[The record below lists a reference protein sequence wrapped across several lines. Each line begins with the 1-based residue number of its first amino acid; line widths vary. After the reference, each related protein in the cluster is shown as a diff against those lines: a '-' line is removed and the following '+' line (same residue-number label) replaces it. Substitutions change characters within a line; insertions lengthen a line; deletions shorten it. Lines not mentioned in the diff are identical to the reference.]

1 MSNWNEERVAQ
12 LEAIVGNESPVT
24 QETVK
29 TAAEELEVSARSVA
43 AKLRNMDYE
52 VEKVGEKE
60 KTFSEAQESALRG
73 FLEDNAEEFTYG
85 EIAERFEDGEFN
97 ARQIQGKVLSMELTH
112 LVKPTPKSAPQRS
125 YSDEEESTIVRM
137 AGAGA
142 FLEDIAE
149 AVGKTLNS
157 VRGKAL
163 SMLRNGVLDKI
174 PSQKQS
180 YAVRKDDPF
189 EGLDLENMTVAD
201 IAEATDKS
209 VRGVK
214 TMITH
219 RGLACAD
226 YKAKPRK
233 KDKEAAA

>member
-1 MSNWNEERVAQ
+1 MSNWNEEKVAQ
-12 LEAIVGNESPVT
+12 LEAIVGAERPVT

-29 TAAEELEVSARSVA
+29 AAAEELGVSTRSVA
-43 AKLRNMDYE
+43 AKLRNMEYE

-60 KTFSEAQESALRG
+60 KTFSEAQEVALRE
-73 FLEDNAEEFTYG
+73 FLEDNAGEFTYA
-85 EIAERFEDGEFN
+85 EVAERFEDGAFN
-97 ARQIQGKVLSMELTH
+97 PRQIQGKVLSMELTEN
-112 LVKPTPKSAPQRS
+112 VKPTPKMATPRS
-125 YSDEEESTIVRM
+125 YTEEEESTIVRM
-137 AGAGA
+137 AKAGA

-163 SMLRNGVLDKI
+163 SLLRNELLDKI

-180 YAVRKDDPF
+180 YASRKDDPF
-189 EGLDLENMTVAD
+189 EGLDLAEMSVAE
-201 IAEATDKS
+201 IAEATGKS
-209 VRGVK
+209 ERGVK

-219 RGLACAD
+219 RGLTCAD

-233 KDKEAAA
+233 KDKEAA